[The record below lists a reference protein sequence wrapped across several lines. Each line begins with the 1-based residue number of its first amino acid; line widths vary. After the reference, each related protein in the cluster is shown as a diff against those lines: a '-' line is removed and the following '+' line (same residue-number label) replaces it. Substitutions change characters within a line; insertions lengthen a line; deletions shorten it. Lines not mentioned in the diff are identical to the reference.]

1 MDCRQK
7 RRCLESSWRKLSS
20 ASWSLQT
27 NSKGSLKSINWVK
40 ICPQKYCA
48 FDEEEVDLP
57 RRESQEQQVRAE
69 SQLVDNSQFLHEGP
83 ELSPAAELLQ
93 LFPGQV
99 DSVS

>member
-1 MDCRQK
+1 MIR
-7 RRCLESSWRKLSS
+7 L
-20 ASWSLQT
+20 
-27 NSKGSLKSINWVK
+27 
-40 ICPQKYCA
+40 QKYFA
-48 FDEEEVDLP
+48 TDKEEVDLP

-69 SQLVDNSQFLHEGP
+69 SQLVDNSQFFHEGP